1 MKINLESSEKQII
14 SVMVILA
21 VVSFFYIKSINQEI
35 SKSQAYEREILAYEQ
50 SIKPFLS
57 LALDAKGFAIYNPQE
72 KNFLYK
78 KNAEEVLPLA
88 SLAKVMTAII
98 VLENVPEDKI
108 FTISKESL
116 SQAADHG
123 LLLGEKWKRDELIKF
138 ALFVSSNDAV
148 HQLAIET
155 GKMLNNEASD
165 SVQVF
170 VSMMNK
176 KAEDL
181 GLSSFVFNNESGL
194 DITNE
199 ENGAYGSARDMAKL
213 FAYAIEKYP
222 EIFSATKTKTSTFS
236 SLDKS
241 HNVDNTNTVVEEIDG
256 ILASK
261 TGYTAITG
269 GNLIVATKN
278 KEGLEKVIVVMGST
292 YDARFTDM
300 KTLTGATA
308 RFNQ

>member
-1 MKINLESSEKQII
+1 
-14 SVMVILA
+14 
-21 VVSFFYIKSINQEI
+21 
-35 SKSQAYEREILAYEQ
+35 
-50 SIKPFLS
+50 
-57 LALDAKGFAIYNPQE
+57 
-72 KNFLYK
+72 
-78 KNAEEVLPLA
+78 
-88 SLAKVMTAII
+88 
-98 VLENVPEDKI
+98 
-108 FTISKESL
+108 
-116 SQAADHG
+116 
-123 LLLGEKWKRDELIKF
+123 
-138 ALFVSSNDAV
+138 
-148 HQLAIET
+148 
-155 GKMLNNEASD
+155 MLNNEASD